1 MALRQQ
7 KNEKRSC
14 TPWAALAKIQI
25 KKMIHNAKKKK
36 NPENFVTVPKKDHKF
51 FLHFF
56 VWIKQ
61 KKKLLG
67 IAMQWE
73 AF

>member
-7 KNEKRSC
+7 KNEKRSR

-67 IAMQWE
+67 IAM
-73 AF
+73 